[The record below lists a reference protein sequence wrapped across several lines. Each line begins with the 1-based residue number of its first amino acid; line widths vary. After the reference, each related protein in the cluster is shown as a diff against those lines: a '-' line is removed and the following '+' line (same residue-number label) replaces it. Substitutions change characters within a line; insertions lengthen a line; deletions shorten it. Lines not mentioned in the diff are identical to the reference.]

1 MMRKIVL
8 LAMLVCTGTFAMAQN
23 EAEQARDRVKAL
35 IKSGVT
41 DITKLLPKHESED
54 EEDLDDDEEVPTTDP
69 LAGKDEDFVRGYND
83 SRRKA
88 YEEQKASFAEA
99 GIDFRKTALGKLK
112 QDSVGI
118 FANIDNKLVAMKH
131 IDFKEIE
138 RTGYT
143 NPFKD
148 KELITFEGKTSPY
161 AFTGGKAIFRI
172 YFTHDRNSISEYYD
186 MFSSDYTIDDFFVV
200 KFKLIGKG
208 RQMTSAVVHSNK
220 IIGAKEDKSVK
231 LNIKKV
237 SDNIYDMIVE
247 GQPGE
252 YCLTYNNK
260 KGDTSNG
267 MKDSGSKKVFDF
279 TIK

>member
-1 MMRKIVL
+1 MRKIVL

-54 EEDLDDDEEVPTTDP
+54 EEDLDDDEDVPTTNP

-131 IDFKEIE
+131 VDADENRVTMNDFASKWLLD
-138 RTGYT
+138 Y
-143 NPFKD
+143 D
-148 KELITFEGKTSPY
+148 GKTSPY
-161 AFTGGKAIFRI
+161 QFSKTAQFRV
-172 YFTHDRNSISEYYD
+172 YFTHERNSISEYYK
-186 MFSSDYTIDDFFVV
+186 MFSSDLTIDDFIVCRFKV
-200 KFKLIGKG
+200 KG
-208 RQMTSAVVHSNK
+208 NK
-220 IIGAKEDKSVK
+220 REFIGARNNSAFLGGHAKSKAEAAKDVTVSVK
-231 LNIKKV
+231 KI
-237 SDNIYDMIVE
+237 SDNVYDMTVKGE
-247 GQPGE
+247 PGE
-252 YCLTYNNK
+252 YCLTWNEK
-260 KGDTSNG
+260 EAASWT
-267 MKDSGSKKVFDF
+267 VFDF

>member
-88 YEEQKASFAEA
+88 YEEQKASLEKA

-131 IDFKEIE
+131 IDANEN
-138 RTGYT
+138 R
-143 NPFKD
+143 
-148 KELITFEGKTSPY
+148 ITDTTLSSKWILTYNGSTSNY
-161 AFTGGKAIFRI
+161 QFLGEAQFRV
-172 YFTHDRNSISEYYD
+172 YFTHERNSISEYYK
-186 MFSSDYTIDDFFVV
+186 MFSSDLTIDDFIVCRFKV
-200 KFKLIGKG
+200 KGNKREFIGA
-208 RQMTSAVVHSNK
+208 RNTSAFLGGHT
-220 IIGAKEDKSVK
+220 KSKADAADVIVSM
-231 LNIKKV
+231 NKV
-237 SDNIYDMIVE
+237 SENVYDMTVK
-247 GQPGE
+247 GTPGE
-252 YCLTYNNK
+252 YCLTWNE
-260 KGDTSNG
+260 
-267 MKDSGSKKVFDF
+267 KDAASWTVFDF